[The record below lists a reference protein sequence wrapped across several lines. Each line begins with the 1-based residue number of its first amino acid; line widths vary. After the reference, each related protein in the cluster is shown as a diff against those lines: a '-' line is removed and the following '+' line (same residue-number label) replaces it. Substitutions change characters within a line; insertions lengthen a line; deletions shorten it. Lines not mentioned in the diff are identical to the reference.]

1 MALKIES
8 VGRETKVLEH
18 SYAWKDIVLYA
29 LGVGATLD
37 EIELLYEKNGPK
49 VLPTYAV
56 IPTFAALDE
65 LFEHVGG
72 DFEGVVHGAQKIVL
86 HREFAP
92 ESTLKTVGK
101 VAAVYDLK
109 RMSQAIFTTK
119 TMDGEDLVCETE
131 WQIIFRFDGGF
142 DGPRPPKSERIK
154 PPDAEPDFRIEEK
167 SAATQAALYRLS
179 GDINPLHIDPEIATK
194 VGFDRPILH
203 GLCTFGYAG
212 RAVIR
217 GACGGDVSKLREL
230 RGQFRKPVWPG
241 DTMVTQGWNTEDKVV
256 VRLSTLER
264 PDDFAF
270 SNACAIVA

>member
-1 MALKIES
+1 MALEVES

-18 SYAWKDIVLYA
+18 SYAWKDVVLYA

-37 EIELLYEKNGPK
+37 ELELIYEKNGPK

-56 IPTFAALDE
+56 IPAFAALDE

-72 DFEGVVHGAQKIVL
+72 DFEGVVHGAQKIVC
-86 HREFAP
+86 HRPFKP
-92 ESTLKTVGK
+92 EGTLKTVGT

-109 RMSQAIFTTK
+109 RMAQAIFTTK
-119 TMDGEDLVCETE
+119 TMDGDDLVCETE

-154 PPDAEPDFRIEEK
+154 VPDAEPDFRVEEK

-179 GDINPLHIDPEIATK
+179 GDLNPLHIDPEIAQK
-194 VGFDRPILH
+194 VGFDTPILH

-212 RAVIR
+212 RAVVNE
-217 GACGGDVSKLREL
+217 ACAGDVSKLREL
-230 RGQFRKPVWPG
+230 RGQFRKPMWPG
-241 DTMVTQGWNTEDKVV
+241 DTMVTQGWNEGERIVLRTCA
-256 VRLSTLER
+256 LER

-270 SNACAIVA
+270 SNACAVVG

>member
-1 MALKIES
+1 MALKVES

-18 SYAWKDIVLYA
+18 TYEWKDVVLYA

-37 EIELLYEKNGPK
+37 EIELIYEKNGPQ

-72 DFEGVVHGAQKIVL
+72 DFEGVVHGAQKIVC
-86 HREFAP
+86 HRPFQP
-92 ESTLKTVGK
+92 EGTLKTVGK

-109 RMSQAIFTTK
+109 RMAQAIFTTR
-119 TMDGEDLVCETE
+119 TMDGDELVCETE

-154 PPDAEPDFRIEEK
+154 IPKTQPDFSIAET
-167 SAATQAALYRLS
+167 SAPTQAALYRLS
-179 GDINPLHIDPEIATK
+179 GDLNPLHIDPDVATK

-212 RAVIR
+212 RAVVR
-217 GACGGDVSKLREL
+217 AACGGDVSKLREL
-230 RGQFRKPVWPG
+230 RGQFRKPIWPG
-241 DTMVTQGWNTEDKVV
+241 DTLVTQGWKDEQRIL
-256 VRLSTLER
+256 VRTSTTER

-270 SNACAIVA
+270 SNACAVVS